1 MRKVKIFSVFL
12 SIILLF
18 NCTAATLTASAIFTP
33 SFELF
38 SEGVYMVNLDTDIPI
53 VSKNADK
60 KMYPA
65 STTKIMTALLSF
77 ELIKNFN
84 DTVEV
89 PYDCFN
95 EFTWNSSSEYY
106 NPNTCGASNADIQ
119 PGQSNLTYWDC
130 LYALMVCSACEAANI
145 LAYNLGGKS
154 IKAFV
159 DGMNNLA
166 AKLGCKNTH
175 FSNPHGLYDD
185 DNYTTPYD
193 LYLITKYAIE
203 KYPRLLEISNTYSY
217 DMPPNSN
224 NPDGYTIYHTNQMIK
239 PDSEYYYEGV
249 CGVKTGS
256 IDYYYHRNSDGTI
269 NETDYDYGSRALV
282 STAKKNGYNYIIVSM
297 GAPYWNDDK
306 TALTEKNLSFVDHT
320 KLYDWAFGEFE
331 YTLVIGKNEQ
341 IMQVD
346 VEKGEDADTVALVAT
361 EDFWTLLPKSL
372 DKSTIQR
379 VRPEIDHLEAPVT
392 KGDETGNLV
401 LRLNGETLANI
412 KLVTENDVE
421 LSMTAY
427 YKEKLDELMATPQFP
442 AIIICAVLLI
452 VVYITA
458 MVMRRNHKLKVQE
471 QQRRRKINSIS
482 NGGQKPRNNQQ
493 KRR

>member
-12 SIILLF
+12 SIILLI
-18 NCTAATLTASAIFTP
+18 NCTAGSLGACAIFAP

-65 STTKIMTALLSF
+65 STTKIMTALLAF
-77 ELIKNFN
+77 ELIKDFN
-84 DTVEV
+84 AKVET
-89 PYDCFN
+89 PYECYN
-95 EFTWNSSSEYY
+95 EFTSDRSSKYY
-106 NPNTCGASNADIQ
+106 NPNTCGASSADIQ

-145 LAYNLGGKS
+145 LAYNLGGGS
-154 IKAFV
+154 IQAFV
-159 DGMNNLA
+159 GGMNSLA
-166 AKLGCKNTH
+166 EKLGCKNTH
-175 FSNPHGLYDD
+175 FSNPHGLFDE

-217 DMPPNSN
+217 EMPPNSN
-224 NPDGYTIYHTNQMIK
+224 NPDGYTIYHTNQMIRT
-239 PDSEYYYEGV
+239 DSEYYYEGV

-256 IDYYYHRNSDGTI
+256 IDYYFYRNPDGTI
-269 NETDYDYGSRALV
+269 NEAEYDLGSRALV
-282 STAKKNGYNYIIVSM
+282 TTAKKNGYNYIVVSM
-297 GAPYWNDDK
+297 GAPYWNEDG
-306 TALTEKNLSFVDHT
+306 TARTEKNLSFVDHAR
-320 KLYDWAFGEFE
+320 LYDWAFGEFE

-341 IMQVD
+341 IMHVD
-346 VEKGEDADTVALVAT
+346 VEKGENADNVALVAT

-379 VRPEIDHLEAPVT
+379 VRPEIDHLDAPVT
-392 KGDETGNLV
+392 KGDEAGTMS

-412 KLVTENDVE
+412 KLVTESDVE

-427 YKEKLDELMATPQFP
+427 YKEKLDELTSTPQFP
-442 AIIICAVLLI
+442 AIIICAVALI
-452 VVYITA
+452 IVYITA
-458 MVMRRNHKLKVQE
+458 MVMRKNHKLKVQE

-482 NGGQKPRNNQQ
+482 GGQKPRSNKQ